1 MSSDW
6 VQKELPLEVQQ
17 MPKPD
22 LLLVPRE
29 AKIWPSTSSTL
40 YTSFTSGLEDPLEE
54 MATYSI

>member
-1 MSSDW
+1 MEKRRVSVSSDW

-29 AKIWPSTSSTL
+29 AKIWPATSSTL
-40 YTSFTSGLEDPLEE
+40 YTSFTSS
-54 MATYSI
+54 TQK